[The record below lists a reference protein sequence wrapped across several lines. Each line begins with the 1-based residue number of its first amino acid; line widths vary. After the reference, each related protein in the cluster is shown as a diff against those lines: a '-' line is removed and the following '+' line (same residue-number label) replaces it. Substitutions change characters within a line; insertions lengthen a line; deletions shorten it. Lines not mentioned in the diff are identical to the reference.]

1 MVMAK
6 IRVIGTVWKCQIENA
21 WDIYHDN
28 GRLRG
33 AMGPDSE

>member
-6 IRVIGTVWKCQIENA
+6 IRVIGTVCQIENA

-28 GRLRG
+28 GRLCG
-33 AMGPDSE
+33 ATGPDSE